1 MPANSAADPVKS
13 GRPFLYEVAHG
24 SAVWKPHYGRIY
36 DIVAFATLFIYL
48 FIYLRDPYMAWIT
61 VAWFIKCYEVEE
73 WMINLQ
79 VK

>member
-48 FIYLRDPYMAWIT
+48 FTGSIYGMDYSCMVHQMLRSRRVDDQFAS
-61 VAWFIKCYEVEE
+61 
-73 WMINLQ
+73 
-79 VK
+79 